1 MKRILIAGIVGG
13 IVLFLWGGLSHMV
26 VGLGEVGVQ
35 NLPQAQPV
43 VDALRNTTPQPGFY
57 FFPHVDRASQKM
69 DPGAAGG
76 PWGIVIYHP
85 SGASQMMTGQLVNEC
100 ILNIVQALLAAF
112 LLSLAPRLRGYA
124 WRVGFVFV
132 LGILAAISTNVE
144 YWNWYGF
151 PANYTGAIMLDR
163 LIGFLVV
170 GLIAAALVKPAAA
183 PMVITT
189 PKAA

>member
-112 LLSLAPRLRGYA
+112 LLSLAPGLRGYA